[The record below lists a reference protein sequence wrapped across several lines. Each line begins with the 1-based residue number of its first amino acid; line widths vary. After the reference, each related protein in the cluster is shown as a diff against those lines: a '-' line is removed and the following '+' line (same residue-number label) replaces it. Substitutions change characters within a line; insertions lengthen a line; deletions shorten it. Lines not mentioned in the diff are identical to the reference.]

1 MFYLKEIPF
10 VIKKKSRIKIEA
22 QQPRGKSNH
31 SRVSIPHFNLK
42 KCGYF

>member
-10 VIKKKSRIKIEA
+10 VIKKSRKKTEA
-22 QQPRGKSNH
+22 QLPRGKINY
-31 SRVSIPHFNLK
+31 SRFSIPHFNLK